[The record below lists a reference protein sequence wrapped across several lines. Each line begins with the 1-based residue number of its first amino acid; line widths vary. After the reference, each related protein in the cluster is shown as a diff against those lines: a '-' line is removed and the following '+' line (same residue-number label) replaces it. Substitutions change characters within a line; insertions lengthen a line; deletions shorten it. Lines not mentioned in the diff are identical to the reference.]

1 MDILSPRSIVRPA
14 SAVAARFAVLVA
26 AMSCLVCIAADS
38 GETALERRV
47 KAVFIAKFAG
57 YVEWPASAFNDSASP
72 IVIGVAGADPLA
84 DELEQ
89 AIAGSV
95 IGERPMRVRRLS
107 SLEAIGNCCQIVFV
121 GRGVDRARASE
132 LLSTAQ
138 GKPVL
143 TVTESDKGQHQGSV
157 INFLAADGR
166 IRFDISREAADRNGL
181 RLSSQLL
188 GVARQVRAT
197 SQ

>member
-1 MDILSPRSIVRPA
+1 MGRSTR
-14 SAVAARFAVLVA
+14 AVAAGLGVLA
-26 AMSCLVCIAADS
+26 AALGCLAAES
-38 GETALERRV
+38 GETALEQRV
-47 KAVFIAKFAG
+47 KAVFVSKFAG
-57 YVEWPASAFNDSASP
+57 YVEWPASAFNDAASP

-84 DELEQ
+84 EDLEQ

-95 IGERPMRVRRLS
+95 IGDRSMRVRRLGP
-107 SLEAIGNCCQIVFV
+107 LEPIGNCCQIVFV
-121 GRGVDRARASE
+121 GRSVDRARASE

-143 TVTESDKGQHQGSV
+143 TVTESEKGQHPGSV

-166 IRFDISREAADRNGL
+166 IRFDISRDAADRNGL

>member
-1 MDILSPRSIVRPA
+1 MDILRPRSIGA
-14 SAVAARFAVLVA
+14 FLLA
-26 AMSCLVCIAADS
+26 AMSCLVCVAADS

-47 KAVFIAKFAG
+47 KAVFLAKFAG

-72 IVIGVAGADPLA
+72 IVIGVLGADPLA
-84 DELEQ
+84 EELEQ
-89 AIAGSV
+89 AVAGSV
-95 IGERPMRVRRLS
+95 IGERSMRVRRLGP
-107 SLEAIGNCCQIVFV
+107 LEPIGNCCQIVFV
-121 GRGVDRARASE
+121 GRGVDPARASD
-132 LLSTAQ
+132 LLASTR

-143 TVTESDKGQHQGSV
+143 TVTDSEKGQQASV

-166 IRFDISREAADRNGL
+166 IRFDISRDAAERNGL

-188 GVARQVRAT
+188 GVARQVRAA

>member
-1 MDILSPRSIVRPA
+1 MSRSAR
-14 SAVAARFAVLVA
+14 AVAGGLGLLA
-26 AMSCLVCIAADS
+26 AALGCLAADS
-38 GETALERRV
+38 GETPLERRV
-47 KAVFIAKFAG
+47 KAVFVSKFAG
-57 YVEWPASAFNDSASP
+57 YVEWPASAFNDAASP

-84 DELEQ
+84 EELEQ

-95 IGERPMRVRRLS
+95 IGERSMRVRRLGP
-107 SLEAIGNCCQIVFV
+107 LEPIGNCCQIVFV

-132 LLSTAQ
+132 LLSAAQ

-143 TVTESDKGQHQGSV
+143 TVTENDKGQQPGSV

-166 IRFDISREAADRNGL
+166 LRFDISRDAADRNGL

-188 GVARQVRAT
+188 GVARQVKAA